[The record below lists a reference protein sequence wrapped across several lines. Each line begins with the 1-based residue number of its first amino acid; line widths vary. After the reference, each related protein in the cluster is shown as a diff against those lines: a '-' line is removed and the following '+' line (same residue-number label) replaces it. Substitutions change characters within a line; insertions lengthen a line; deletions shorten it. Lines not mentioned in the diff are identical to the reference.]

1 MISAV
6 ILAAGQHDD
15 QNLFSLVH
23 NKPVLH
29 WVLESALASDLDEI
43 VCVTRDL
50 AAVRREIGLRDRR
63 LCWFVN
69 SAADRGQSTSVIAGL
84 WASHPQNEGVMFV
97 AGDRMP
103 VRKELINSLIAW
115 FEQSAALIVA
125 PGFAGQAGSPALFR
139 RDLFPELLKLTGNYS
154 ERSLLERHAEKVA
167 LIESQ
172 EEFVLSRVTQNKSR
186 ARLKES
192 I

>member
-6 ILAAGQHDD
+6 VLAAGHTAE
-15 QNLFSLVH
+15 QNSFSPVD
-23 NKPVLH
+23 NKPVLQ

-50 AAVRREIGLRDRR
+50 AAVRREIRLSARR
-63 LCWFVN
+63 LFWFVN
-69 SAADRGQSTSVIAGL
+69 PAADRGLSTSVIAGL
-84 WASHPQNEGVMFV
+84 WASHPQTDGVMFL

-103 VRKELINSLIAW
+103 VRKELINALIAR

-125 PGFAGQAGSPALFR
+125 PASAGQAGGPALFR
-139 RDLFPELLKLTGNYS
+139 RDLFPELLELTGNRD
-154 ERSLLERHAEKVA
+154 ERALLERHAEKIA
-167 LIESQ
+167 LVDWP
-172 EEFVLSRVTQNKSR
+172 EEFFFPDLARNKSR

-192 I
+192 L